1 MQSDLKNLLILIEK
15 SFKTDDSSK
24 LQSLEKEIVEISSN
38 IEKTISSSEN
48 VDYQLNRHDLEK
60 LEILI
65 KKISSKQ
72 EDKKKFLSDFQDF
85 IKNRKIN

>member
-15 SFKTDDSSK
+15 SFRTEDSSK

-85 IKNRKIN
+85 VKNRKIN

>member
-1 MQSDLKNLLILIEK
+1 MKFLLI
-15 SFKTDDSSK
+15 SK
-24 LQSLEKEIVEISSN
+24 IQL
-38 IEKTISSSEN
+38 SSSEN
-48 VDYQLNRHDLEK
+48 IDYQLNKHDLEK

-72 EDKKKFLSDFQDF
+72 EDKKKFLSDFQNF

>member
-15 SFKTDDSSK
+15 SFKTEDSSK

-65 KKISSKQ
+65 K
-72 EDKKKFLSDFQDF
+72 
-85 IKNRKIN
+85 NRKIN

>member
-1 MQSDLKNLLILIEK
+1 MQNDLKNLLKLLEK
-15 SFKTDDSSK
+15 SFNTHDSIE
-24 LQSLEKEIVEISSN
+24 LQSLEKEIDEISSN
-38 IEKTISSSEN
+38 IKNTISSSEN
-48 VDYQLNRHDLEK
+48 IDYQLNEYDIEK

-72 EDKKKFLSDFQDF
+72 EDKKKFLSDFQNF